1 MSPGSRDRASS
12 AFEAVAAA
20 DRPEVWIA
28 LRDQAA
34 VSAEHDAAVAAGGP
48 LAGLLLAVKG
58 NVDVAGVPT
67 TAGCPTYAD
76 GPAAA
81 DAVAVARLRA
91 VGATVLGVTNL
102 DQFATGLVG
111 QRSPYGGVRDARR
124 PSHVSGGSSS
134 GSAVAVA
141 LGLVDVAIGTD
152 TAGSGRVPAAF
163 QGIVGIKP
171 TLGVVSTAG
180 VVPACRSWDAV
191 TIFAR
196 DLGMAEVAMGAMAG
210 GPGTR
215 PWPAD
220 APLAAPPGARVAVPD
235 DLVGLSPAW
244 AAAFEASVARLRD
257 AGCTVEAISFEPFLA
272 AARLLY
278 DGALVA
284 ERHAAVGDFVDA
296 NLDDPDAGL
305 GAGLDPTVAA
315 IIARAGTLSGSAM
328 VRDLARLEELRAVCD
343 EVLAGYDAL
352 LVPTAPGHPTQ
363 AEVAADPI
371 GVNSWL
377 GTWTNFCNLLD
388 LCGVAVPAGT
398 VDEGD
403 AGVAQFGVTA
413 LAPAFH
419 DAVAADVARLVMVP
433 AEPVAAP
440 GCAGPLVAAAP
451 WPVLAG
457 ASSVPLLVVGAHRRG
472 QPLEHELTS
481 RGARHGGVVRTAA
494 AYRLLALDTV
504 PPKPGLVRV
513 ADGGV
518 PVVGELWRVSTAAL
532 GDFLAALPAPMH
544 LGRVELEDGTWVTG
558 FGCSADA
565 AAAARDISEHG
576 DWVAYLEGALTS

>member
-1 MSPGSRDRASS
+1 MSRVRA
-12 AFEAVAAA
+12 AYAGIDAV

-28 LRDQAA
+28 LRPEAEVQ
-34 VSAEHDAAVAAGGP
+34 AEHDAALAAGGP

-58 NVDVAGVPT
+58 NVDVAGIPT
-67 TAGCPTYAD
+67 TAGCPTYAA

-81 DAVAVARLRA
+81 DATAVARLRA
-91 VGATVLGVTNL
+91 TGASVLGVANL

-124 PSHVSGGSSS
+124 PAYVSGGSSS

-141 LGLVDVAIGTD
+141 LGLADVAIGTD

-191 TIFAR
+191 TVFAR
-196 DLGMAEVAMGAMAG
+196 DLDTAEAAMGAMAG

-235 DLVGLSPAW
+235 DLLGLAPAW
-244 AAAFEASVARLRD
+244 AAGFAASVERLRA
-257 AGCTVEAISFEPFLA
+257 AGCTVEAISFAPFLE

-284 ERHAAVGDFVDA
+284 ERHAAVGAFVDA
-296 NLDDPDAGL
+296 HRDDPD
-305 GAGLDPTVAA
+305 AGLDPTVAA
-315 IIARAGTLSGSAM
+315 IIARAGSLTGSAM
-328 VRDLARLEELRAVCD
+328 VRDLARLEELGAVCASAM
-343 EVLAGYDAL
+343 AGYDAL
-352 LVPTAPGHPTQ
+352 LVPTAPGHPTRE
-363 AEVAADPI
+363 AVAADPV

-388 LCGVAVPAGT
+388 LCAVAVPAGT
-398 VDEGD
+398 VDEGP
-403 AGVAQFGVTA
+403 AGPAQLGVTV
-413 LAPAFH
+413 LARPFH
-419 DAVAADVARLVMVP
+419 DAVAADLARLVLLAP
-433 AEPVAAP
+433 EPVAAP
-440 GCAGPLVAAAP
+440 GAAAP
-451 WPVLAG
+451 LPRPGVPWSVMAG

-481 RGARHGGVVRTAA
+481 RGARWAGTARTSA

-504 PPKPGLVRV
+504 PPKPGLVR
-513 ADGGV
+513 AAPGAGGV
-518 PVVGELWRVSTAAL
+518 GVVGELWQLPVAAL
-532 GDFLAALPAPMH
+532 GDFLSALPAPMA

-558 FGCSADA
+558 FGCAADA
-565 AAAARDISEHG
+565 AASGRDISEHG
-576 DWVAYLEGALTS
+576 DWVRYLEAVAAGG

>member
-1 MSPGSRDRASS
+1 MTRVRA
-12 AFEAVAAA
+12 AYAAVGAV
-20 DRPEVWIA
+20 DRPEVWIN
-28 LRDQAA
+28 LRPEAEVQ
-34 VSAEHDAAVAAGGP
+34 AEHDAALAAGGP

-58 NVDVAGVPT
+58 NVDVAGLPT

-81 DAVAVARLRA
+81 DAAAVARLRA
-91 VGATVLGVTNL
+91 AGATVLGATNL

-124 PSHVSGGSSS
+124 PTYVSGGSSS

-141 LGLVDVAIGTD
+141 LGLADIAIGTD

-163 QGIVGIKP
+163 QGLVGIKP

-196 DLGMAEVAMGAMAG
+196 DLDTAETAMGIMAG

-235 DLVGLSPAW
+235 DLGGLAPGW
-244 AAAFEASVARLRD
+244 AAAFDASAERLRA
-257 AGCTVEAISFEPFLA
+257 AGCTVETVSFAPFLE

-284 ERHAAVGDFVDA
+284 ERHAAVGAFIDA
-296 NLDDPDAGL
+296 HHDDPDSGI
-305 GAGLDPTVAA
+305 DPTVGGL
-315 IIARAGTLSGSAM
+315 IARAGTLSGSAM
-328 VRDLARLEELRAVCD
+328 VRDLARLAELDAVCA
-343 EVLAGYDAL
+343 EVMSRYDAL

-363 AEVAADPI
+363 AAVAADPI

-388 LCGVAVPAGT
+388 LSGVAVPAGT
-398 VDEGD
+398 VDEGA
-403 AGVAQFGVTA
+403 AGVAQFGVTV
-413 LAPAFH
+413 LTPAFH
-419 DAVAADVARLVMVP
+419 DGVAADLARLVAVAP
-433 AEPVAAP
+433 APVAA
-440 GCAGPLVAAAP
+440 AGAAAP
-451 WPVLAG
+451 VTARLPWPVAAG
-457 ASSVPLLVVGAHRRG
+457 ASSVPLMVVGAHRRG
-472 QPLEHELTS
+472 QPLEGELTS
-481 RGARHGGVVRTAA
+481 RSARWAGTVRTSST
-494 AYRLLALDTV
+494 YRLLALDTV

-513 ADGGV
+513 PLGDGGGV
-518 PVVGELWRVSTAAL
+518 SVTGELWQLPVAAL
-532 GDFLAALPAPMH
+532 GDFLAALPEPMA
-544 LGRVELEDGTWVTG
+544 LGRVELADGSWVPG
-558 FGCSADA
+558 FACAADA
-565 AAAARDISEHG
+565 AAAGRDISEHG
-576 DWVAYLEGALTS
+576 DWLRYLEATAVSG